1 MQSTN
6 NADSASVD
14 SASDNS
20 VSLDSISSNDAPIA
34 QLPNTQPRPVII
46 IGSGMAGY
54 TLARELRKLTT
65 SLPIVMVC
73 QDSGDSYAKPTLSN
87 AYAQNKLADSIANA
101 SAAKMAET
109 LNLTL
114 LNFHQVTDINA
125 AEQVIVVR
133 SLVNEASQIT
143 LAYRDLVLATGA
155 HSRLLPNIAVNHQT
169 IFAVNHLDEYKSFQQ
184 RLNTLKSQKSAPV
197 KVAIIGAGLIG
208 CEFANDLIGQNT
220 GNQTADITVALFD
233 KAALPLAQQLPSE
246 AGIMLQDALTQSGV
260 TFYLGT
266 DITRITTN
274 LNKNIT
280 TTIDTSDNATVTI
293 SFDKD
298 NQSQTFEADIV
309 LIAIGLVANT
319 ELAASANIA
328 IASSQHINPTATH
341 LPRTV
346 QQGIK
351 VDAYLATS
359 AKHIYAI
366 GDCANVMGSYMPY
379 VMPLMNQAKALA
391 KTLADPNMAPTKVVY
406 PAMPVAIKTPSLP
419 LVVLPVSGQYSD
431 DQLYWQTT
439 LTTDGMVMTAH
450 PKDDTN
456 SILGFVLA
464 GREAAKQRLT
474 LTKQVADWLS

>member
-6 NADSASVD
+6 NVDSASVD

-20 VSLDSISSNDAPIA
+20 ISLDSISSNDAPIA
-34 QLPNTQPRPVII
+34 QLANTQPQPVII
-46 IGSGMAGY
+46 VGSGMAGY

-125 AEQVIVVR
+125 AEQFIVVR
-133 SLVNEASQIT
+133 SLVNEASQTT

-155 HSRLLPNIAVNHQT
+155 HSRMLPNLAVNHQT

-220 GNQTADITVALFD
+220 GNQTADITVAVFD
-233 KAALPLAQQLPSE
+233 KAARPLAQQLPSQ

-266 DITRITTN
+266 DITSITTN
-274 LNKNIT
+274 VNTNN
-280 TTIDTSDNATVTI
+280 DTNDNATVTI
-293 SFDKD
+293 SFDRDK
-298 NQSQTFEADIV
+298 QSQTFEADIV

-319 ELAASANIA
+319 DLAASANIA
-328 IASSQHINPTATH
+328 IASSQHINPTITH

-359 AKHIYAI
+359 AKHIYAV

-391 KTLADPNMAPTKVVY
+391 KTLADPNMAPTKVAY

-439 LTTDGMVMTAH
+439 PTTDGMVMTAH
-450 PKDDTN
+450 PKDDSN

-464 GREAAKQRLT
+464 GKEAAKQRLT

>member
-6 NADSASVD
+6 NVNSASVD

-20 VSLDSISSNDAPIA
+20 ISLDSISSNGAPIA
-34 QLPNTQPRPVII
+34 QLSNTEPQPVII

-125 AEQVIVVR
+125 DEQVIVVR
-133 SLVNEASQIT
+133 SLVNEASQTT

-155 HSRLLPNIAVNHQT
+155 HSRLLPNLAVNHQT

-220 GNQTADITVALFD
+220 DNQTADITVAVFD
-233 KAALPLAQQLPSE
+233 KAARPLAQQLPSQ

-266 DITRITTN
+266 DITSITTN
-274 LNKNIT
+274 
-280 TTIDTSDNATVTI
+280 IDTSDNATVTI
-293 SFDKD
+293 SFDTD

-319 ELAASANIA
+319 DLAASANIA
-328 IASSQHINPTATH
+328 IASSQHINPTITH

-391 KTLADPNMAPTKVVY
+391 KTLADPNMAPTKVAY

-439 LTTDGMVMTAH
+439 PTTDGMVMTAH
-450 PKDDTN
+450 PKDDSN

-464 GREAAKQRLT
+464 GKEAAKQRLT

>member
-34 QLPNTQPRPVII
+34 QLSNTQLQPVII

-54 TLARELRKLTT
+54 TLARELRKLTA

-101 SAAKMAET
+101 SAEKMAET

-114 LNFHQVTDINA
+114 LNFHQVTDINTD
-125 AEQVIVVR
+125 EQFIVVR
-133 SLVNEASQIT
+133 SLVNEASQTT

-155 HSRLLPNIAVNHQT
+155 HSRMLPNLAVNQQT

-197 KVAIIGAGLIG
+197 KIAIIGAGLIG

-220 GNQTADITVALFD
+220 DNQTADITVAVFD
-233 KAALPLAQQLPSE
+233 KAARPLAQQLPSQ

-266 DITRITTN
+266 DITSITTN
-274 LNKNIT
+274 VNTNN
-280 TTIDTSDNATVTI
+280 DTNDNATVTI
-293 SFDKD
+293 SFDRDK
-298 NQSQTFEADIV
+298 QSQTFEADIV

-319 ELAASANIA
+319 DLAASANIA
-328 IASSQHINPTATH
+328 IASSQHINPAITH

-391 KTLADPNMAPTKVVY
+391 KTLADPNMAPTKVAY

-439 LTTDGMVMTAH
+439 PTTDGMVMTAH
-450 PKDDTN
+450 PKDDSN

-464 GREAAKQRLT
+464 GKEAAKQRLT

>member
-6 NADSASVD
+6 NVDNSSVD

-20 VSLDSISSNDAPIA
+20 ISLDSISSNDA
-34 QLPNTQPRPVII
+34 QLSNTEPQPVII

-125 AEQVIVVR
+125 DEQFIVVR
-133 SLVNEASQIT
+133 SLVNEASQTT

-155 HSRLLPNIAVNHQT
+155 HSRLLPNLAVNNQT

-220 GNQTADITVALFD
+220 DNQTADITVAVFD
-233 KAALPLAQQLPSE
+233 KAARPLAQQLPSQ

-266 DITRITTN
+266 DITSITTN
-274 LNKNIT
+274 
-280 TTIDTSDNATVTI
+280 IDTSDNATVTI

-298 NQSQTFEADIV
+298 KQSQTFEADIV

-319 ELAASANIA
+319 DLAASANIA
-328 IASSQHINPTATH
+328 IASSQHINPTITH

-391 KTLADPNMAPTKVVY
+391 KTLADPNMAPTKVAY

-439 LTTDGMVMTAH
+439 PTTDGMVMTAH
-450 PKDDTN
+450 PKDDSN

-464 GREAAKQRLT
+464 GKEAAKQRLT

>member
-6 NADSASVD
+6 NVDSASVD

-20 VSLDSISSNDAPIA
+20 ANLESISSNDAPIA
-34 QLPNTQPRPVII
+34 QLSNTESLPVII

-65 SLPIVMVC
+65 SLPIIMVC

-133 SLVNEASQIT
+133 SLVNEASQTT

-155 HSRLLPNIAVNHQT
+155 HSRLLPNLAVNHQT

-184 RLNTLKSQKSAPV
+184 RLNTLKSQKSAPI
-197 KVAIIGAGLIG
+197 KLAIIGAGLIG

-220 GNQTADITVALFD
+220 DNQTADITVAVFD
-233 KAALPLAQQLPSE
+233 KAARPLSQQLPSQ

-260 TFYLGT
+260 DFYLGT
-266 DITRITTN
+266 DITSITTN
-274 LNKNIT
+274 VNTN
-280 TTIDTSDNATVTI
+280 IDTSDNATVTI
-293 SFDKD
+293 SFDRD

-319 ELAASANIA
+319 DLAASANIA
-328 IASSQHINPTATH
+328 IASSQHINPTVTH

-391 KTLADPNMAPTKVVY
+391 KTLADPNMAPTKVAY

-439 LTTDGMVMTAH
+439 PTTDGMVMTAH
-450 PKDDTN
+450 PKDDPH

-464 GREAAKQRLT
+464 GKEAAKQRLT

>member
-6 NADSASVD
+6 NADNASVD

-20 VSLDSISSNDAPIA
+20 ASLDSISSNDAPIA
-34 QLPNTQPRPVII
+34 QLSNTQPQPVII

-87 AYAQNKLADSIANA
+87 AYAQNKLADTIANA

-114 LNFHQVTDINA
+114 LNFHQVTDINTD
-125 AEQVIVVR
+125 EQVIVVR
-133 SLVNEASQIT
+133 SLVNEASQTT

-155 HSRLLPNIAVNHQT
+155 HSRLLPNLAVNHQT

-184 RLNTLKSQKSAPV
+184 RLNTLKSQKSAPI

-220 GNQTADITVALFD
+220 DNQTADITVAVFD
-233 KAALPLAQQLPSE
+233 KAARPLAQQLPSQ
-246 AGIMLQDALTQSGV
+246 ASIMLQDALTQSGV

-266 DITRITTN
+266 DITSITTN
-274 LNKNIT
+274 VNTN
-280 TTIDTSDNATVTI
+280 IDTSDNATVTI
-293 SFDKD
+293 SFDRDK
-298 NQSQTFEADIV
+298 QSQTFEADIV

-319 ELAASANIA
+319 DLAASANIA
-328 IASSQHINPTATH
+328 IASSQHINPAITH

-391 KTLADPNMAPTKVVY
+391 KTLADPNMAPTKVAY

-439 LTTDGMVMTAH
+439 PTTDGMVMTAH
-450 PKDDTN
+450 PKDDSN

-464 GREAAKQRLT
+464 GKEAAKQRLT

>member
-1 MQSTN
+1 MKSTN

-14 SASDNS
+14 STSDNS
-20 VSLDSISSNDAPIA
+20 ISLDSISSNGAPIA
-34 QLPNTQPRPVII
+34 QLSNTQPQPQPVII

-125 AEQVIVVR
+125 DEQVIVVR
-133 SLVNEASQIT
+133 SLVNEASQTT

-155 HSRLLPNIAVNHQT
+155 HSRLLPNLAVNHQT

-220 GNQTADITVALFD
+220 GNQTADITVAVFD

-260 TFYLGT
+260 AFYLGT
-266 DITRITTN
+266 DITSITTN
-274 LNKNIT
+274 
-280 TTIDTSDNATVTI
+280 IDTSDNATVTI

-298 NQSQTFEADIV
+298 KQSQTFEADIV

-319 ELAASANIA
+319 DLAASANIA
-328 IASSQHINPTATH
+328 IASSQHINPTITH

-391 KTLADPNMAPTKVVY
+391 KTLADPNMAPTKVAY

-431 DQLYWQTT
+431 DQLDWQTT
-439 LTTDGMVMTAH
+439 PTTDGMVMTAH
-450 PKDDTN
+450 PKDDSN

-464 GREAAKQRLT
+464 GKEAAKQRLT

>member
-6 NADSASVD
+6 NADSAI
-14 SASDNS
+14 
-20 VSLDSISSNDAPIA
+20 LDSISSNDA
-34 QLPNTQPRPVII
+34 QLSNTEPQPVII

-125 AEQVIVVR
+125 DEQVIVVR
-133 SLVNEASQIT
+133 SLVNEASQTT

-155 HSRLLPNIAVNHQT
+155 HSRLLPNLAVNHQT

-220 GNQTADITVALFD
+220 GNQTADITVAVFD
-233 KAALPLAQQLPSE
+233 KAARPLAQQLPSE

-266 DITRITTN
+266 DITSITTN
-274 LNKNIT
+274 
-280 TTIDTSDNATVTI
+280 IDTSDNATVTI

-298 NQSQTFEADIV
+298 KQSQTFEADIV

-319 ELAASANIA
+319 DLAASANIA
-328 IASSQHINPTATH
+328 IASSQHINPTITH

-391 KTLADPNMAPTKVVY
+391 KTLADPNMAPTKVAY

-439 LTTDGMVMTAH
+439 PTTDGMVMTAH
-450 PKDDTN
+450 PKDGSN

-464 GREAAKQRLT
+464 GKEAAKQRLT

>member
-6 NADSASVD
+6 NADNASVD

-20 VSLDSISSNDAPIA
+20 ASLDSISSNDAPIA
-34 QLPNTQPRPVII
+34 QLSNTQPQPVII

-87 AYAQNKLADSIANA
+87 AYAQNKLADTIANA

-114 LNFHQVTDINA
+114 LNFHQVTDINTD
-125 AEQVIVVR
+125 EQVIVVH
-133 SLVNEASQIT
+133 SLVNEASQTT

-155 HSRLLPNIAVNHQT
+155 HSRMLPNLAVNHQT

-220 GNQTADITVALFD
+220 GNQTADITVAVFD
-233 KAALPLAQQLPSE
+233 KAARPLAQQLPSQ

-266 DITRITTN
+266 DITSITTN
-274 LNKNIT
+274 LNKNN
-280 TTIDTSDNATVTI
+280 DTSDNATVTI
-293 SFDKD
+293 SFDRDK
-298 NQSQTFEADIV
+298 QSQTFEADIV

-319 ELAASANIA
+319 DLAASANIA
-328 IASSQHINPTATH
+328 IASSQHINPTITH

-391 KTLADPNMAPTKVVY
+391 KTLADPNMAPTKVAY

-439 LTTDGMVMTAH
+439 PTTDGIVMTAH
-450 PKDDTN
+450 PKDNSN

-464 GREAAKQRLT
+464 GKEAAKQRLT

>member
-6 NADSASVD
+6 NVNSASVD

-20 VSLDSISSNDAPIA
+20 ISLDSISSNGAPIA
-34 QLPNTQPRPVII
+34 QLSNTEPQPVII

-125 AEQVIVVR
+125 DEQVIVVR
-133 SLVNEASQIT
+133 SLVNEASQTT

-155 HSRLLPNIAVNHQT
+155 HSRLLPNLAVNHQT

-220 GNQTADITVALFD
+220 GNQTADITVAVFD
-233 KAALPLAQQLPSE
+233 KAARPLAQQLPSE

-260 TFYLGT
+260 AFYLGT
-266 DITRITTN
+266 DITSITTN
-274 LNKNIT
+274 VNTN
-280 TTIDTSDNATVTI
+280 IDTSDNATVTI

-319 ELAASANIA
+319 DLAASANIA
-328 IASSQHINPTATH
+328 IASSQHINPTITH

-391 KTLADPNMAPTKVVY
+391 KTLADPNMAPTKVAY

-439 LTTDGMVMTAH
+439 PTTDGMVMTAH
-450 PKDDTN
+450 PKDDSN

-464 GREAAKQRLT
+464 GKEAAKQRLT

>member
-6 NADSASVD
+6 NADSAI
-14 SASDNS
+14 
-20 VSLDSISSNDAPIA
+20 LDSISSNDA
-34 QLPNTQPRPVII
+34 QLSNTEPQPVII

-125 AEQVIVVR
+125 DEQVIVVR
-133 SLVNEASQIT
+133 SLVNEASQTT

-155 HSRLLPNIAVNHQT
+155 HSRLLPNLAVNHQT

-220 GNQTADITVALFD
+220 DNQTADITVAVFD
-233 KAALPLAQQLPSE
+233 KAARPLAQQLPSE

-260 TFYLGT
+260 AFYLGT
-266 DITRITTN
+266 DITSITTN
-274 LNKNIT
+274 
-280 TTIDTSDNATVTI
+280 IDTSDNATVTI

-298 NQSQTFEADIV
+298 KQSQTFEADIV

-319 ELAASANIA
+319 DLAASANIA
-328 IASSQHINPTATH
+328 IASSQHINPTITH

-391 KTLADPNMAPTKVVY
+391 KTLADPNMAPTKVAY

-439 LTTDGMVMTAH
+439 PTTDGMVMTAH
-450 PKDDTN
+450 PKDDSN

-464 GREAAKQRLT
+464 GKEAAKQRLT

>member
-34 QLPNTQPRPVII
+34 QLSNTQPLPVII

-114 LNFHQVTDINA
+114 LNFHQVTDINT

-133 SLVNEASQIT
+133 SLVNEASQTT

-155 HSRLLPNIAVNHQT
+155 HSRLLPNLAVNHQT

-233 KAALPLAQQLPSE
+233 KAARPLAQQLPSE

-266 DITRITTN
+266 DISSITTN
-274 LNKNIT
+274 VNTNIN
-280 TTIDTSDNATVTI
+280 TSDNATVTI
-293 SFDKD
+293 SFDRNK
-298 NQSQTFEADIV
+298 QSQTFEADIV

-319 ELAASANIA
+319 DLAASANIA
-328 IASSQHINPTATH
+328 IASSQHINPTITH

-359 AKHIYAI
+359 AEHIYAI

-391 KTLADPNMAPTKVVY
+391 KTLADPNMAPTKVAY

-439 LTTDGMVMTAH
+439 PTTDGMVMTAH
-450 PKDDTN
+450 PKDDSN

-464 GREAAKQRLT
+464 GKEAAKQRLT

>member
-1 MQSTN
+1 
-6 NADSASVD
+6 
-14 SASDNS
+14 
-20 VSLDSISSNDAPIA
+20 
-34 QLPNTQPRPVII
+34 
-46 IGSGMAGY
+46 MAGY

-125 AEQVIVVR
+125 DEQVIVVR
-133 SLVNEASQIT
+133 SLVNEASQTT

-155 HSRLLPNIAVNHQT
+155 HSRLLPNLAVNHQT

-220 GNQTADITVALFD
+220 GNQTADITVAVFD
-233 KAALPLAQQLPSE
+233 KAARPLAQQLPSE

-260 TFYLGT
+260 AFYLGT
-266 DITRITTN
+266 DITSITTN
-274 LNKNIT
+274 
-280 TTIDTSDNATVTI
+280 IDTSDNATVTI

-298 NQSQTFEADIV
+298 KQSQTFEADIV

-319 ELAASANIA
+319 DLAASANIA
-328 IASSQHINPTATH
+328 IASSQHINPTITH

-391 KTLADPNMAPTKVVY
+391 KTLADPNMAPTKVAY

-439 LTTDGMVMTAH
+439 PTTDGMVMTAH
-450 PKDDTN
+450 PKDDSN

-464 GREAAKQRLT
+464 GKEAAKQRLT

>member
-6 NADSASVD
+6 NVDSASVD
-14 SASDNS
+14 SASDNT
-20 VSLDSISSNDAPIA
+20 VSLDSIISNDAPIA
-34 QLPNTQPRPVII
+34 QLSNTQPQPVII

-65 SLPIVMVC
+65 SLPIVIVC

-133 SLVNEASQIT
+133 SLVNEASQTT

-155 HSRLLPNIAVNHQT
+155 HSRLLPNLAVNHQT

-220 GNQTADITVALFD
+220 ANQTAGITVAVFD
-233 KAALPLAQQLPSE
+233 KAARPLAQQLPSQ

-266 DITRITTN
+266 DITSITTN
-274 LNKNIT
+274 VNTN
-280 TTIDTSDNATVTI
+280 IDTSDKATVTI
-293 SFDKD
+293 SFDRDK
-298 NQSQTFEADIV
+298 QSQTFEADIV

-319 ELAASANIA
+319 DLAASANIA
-328 IASSQHINPTATH
+328 IASSQHINPTVTH

-359 AKHIYAI
+359 AEHIYAI
-366 GDCANVMGSYMPY
+366 GDCANVMRSYMPY

-391 KTLADPNMAPTKVVY
+391 KTLADPHMAPTKVAY
-406 PAMPVAIKTPSLP
+406 PAMQVAIKTPSLP

-439 LTTDGMVMTAH
+439 PTTDGMVMTAH
-450 PKDDTN
+450 PKDDPH

-464 GREAAKQRLT
+464 GKEAAKQRLT

>member
-6 NADSASVD
+6 NVNSASVD

-20 VSLDSISSNDAPIA
+20 ISLDSISSNGAPIA
-34 QLPNTQPRPVII
+34 QLSNTQPQPVII

-133 SLVNEASQIT
+133 SLVNEASQTT

-155 HSRLLPNIAVNHQT
+155 HSRLLPNLAVNHQT

-220 GNQTADITVALFD
+220 GNQTADITVAVFD
-233 KAALPLAQQLPSE
+233 KAARPLAQQLPSE

-266 DITRITTN
+266 DITSITTN
-274 LNKNIT
+274 VNTN
-280 TTIDTSDNATVTI
+280 IDTSDNATVTI

-319 ELAASANIA
+319 DLAASANIA
-328 IASSQHINPTATH
+328 IASSQHINPTITH

-391 KTLADPNMAPTKVVY
+391 KTLADPNMAPTKVAY

-439 LTTDGMVMTAH
+439 PTTDGMVMTAH
-450 PKDDTN
+450 PKDDSN

-464 GREAAKQRLT
+464 GKEAAKQRLT

>member
-6 NADSASVD
+6 NVDNSSVD

-20 VSLDSISSNDAPIA
+20 ISLDSISSNGAPIA
-34 QLPNTQPRPVII
+34 QLPNTEPQPVII

-125 AEQVIVVR
+125 DEQVIVVR
-133 SLVNEASQIT
+133 SLVNEASQTT

-155 HSRLLPNIAVNHQT
+155 HSRLLPNLAVNHQT

-220 GNQTADITVALFD
+220 GNQTADITVAVFD
-233 KAALPLAQQLPSE
+233 KAARPLAQQLPSQ

-266 DITRITTN
+266 DITSITTN
-274 LNKNIT
+274 
-280 TTIDTSDNATVTI
+280 IDTSDNATVTI

-298 NQSQTFEADIV
+298 KQSQTFEADIV

-319 ELAASANIA
+319 DLAASANIA
-328 IASSQHINPTATH
+328 IASSQHINPTITH

-391 KTLADPNMAPTKVVY
+391 KTLADPNMAPTKVAY

-419 LVVLPVSGQYSD
+419 LVVLPVPGQYSD

-439 LTTDGMVMTAH
+439 PTTDGMVMTAH
-450 PKDDTN
+450 PKDGSN

-464 GREAAKQRLT
+464 GKEAAKQRLT

>member
-6 NADSASVD
+6 NVDNASVD

-34 QLPNTQPRPVII
+34 QLPNTQPQPVII

-114 LNFHQVTDINA
+114 LNFHQVTDINTD
-125 AEQVIVVR
+125 EQVIVVR
-133 SLVNEASQIT
+133 SLVNEASQTT

-155 HSRLLPNIAVNHQT
+155 HSRLLPNLAVNHQT

-208 CEFANDLIGQNT
+208 CEFANDLIGQNPA
-220 GNQTADITVALFD
+220 NPTADITVALFD
-233 KAALPLAQQLPSE
+233 KAAHPLSQQLPSQ
-246 AGIMLQDALTQSGV
+246 AGVMLQDALTQSGV

-266 DITRITTN
+266 DITSITTN
-274 LNKNIT
+274 VNTN
-280 TTIDTSDNATVTI
+280 IDTSDNATVTI
-293 SFDKD
+293 SFDRD

-319 ELAASANIA
+319 DLAASANIA
-328 IASSQHINPTATH
+328 IASSQHINPTITH

-391 KTLADPNMAPTKVVY
+391 KTLAEPHMAPTKVVY

-439 LTTDGMVMTAH
+439 PTTDGMVMTAH
-450 PKDDTN
+450 PKDDSN
-456 SILGFVLA
+456 HILGFVLA
-464 GREAAKQRLT
+464 GKEAAKQRLT

>member
-6 NADSASVD
+6 NADSA
-14 SASDNS
+14 
-20 VSLDSISSNDAPIA
+20 SLDSISSNDAPIA
-34 QLPNTQPRPVII
+34 QLPNTEPQPVII

-101 SAAKMAET
+101 SAEKMAET

-114 LNFHQVTDINA
+114 LNFHQVTDIDA
-125 AEQVIVVR
+125 DEQFIVVR
-133 SLVNEASQIT
+133 SLVNEASQTT

-155 HSRLLPNIAVNHQT
+155 HSRLLPNIAVNHKT

-220 GNQTADITVALFD
+220 DNQIADITVALFD
-233 KAALPLAQQLPSE
+233 KAARPLAQQLPSE

-260 TFYLGT
+260 DFYLGT
-266 DITRITTN
+266 DITSITTN
-274 LNKNIT
+274 VNTN
-280 TTIDTSDNATVTI
+280 IDTSDNATVTI
-293 SFDKD
+293 SFDRD

-319 ELAASANIA
+319 DLAASANIA
-328 IASSQHINPTATH
+328 IASSQHINPTVTH

-391 KTLADPNMAPTKVVY
+391 KTLADPNMAPTKVAY

-431 DQLYWQTT
+431 DQLDWQTT
-439 LTTDGMVMTAH
+439 STTDGMVMTAH
-450 PKDDTN
+450 PKDDPN

-464 GREAAKQRLT
+464 GKEAAKQRLT

>member
-6 NADSASVD
+6 NADNASVD

-20 VSLDSISSNDAPIA
+20 ASLDSISSNDAPIA
-34 QLPNTQPRPVII
+34 QLSNTQPQPVII

-133 SLVNEASQIT
+133 SLVNEASQTT

-155 HSRLLPNIAVNHQT
+155 HSRLLPNLAVNNQT

-220 GNQTADITVALFD
+220 GNQTADITVAVFD
-233 KAALPLAQQLPSE
+233 KAARPLAQQLPSQ
-246 AGIMLQDALTQSGV
+246 ASIMLQDALTQSGV

-266 DITRITTN
+266 DITSITTN
-274 LNKNIT
+274 
-280 TTIDTSDNATVTI
+280 IDTSDNATVTI

-298 NQSQTFEADIV
+298 KQSQTFEADIV

-319 ELAASANIA
+319 DLAASANIA
-328 IASSQHINPTATH
+328 IASSQHINPTITH

-391 KTLADPNMAPTKVVY
+391 KTLADPNMAPTKVAY

-419 LVVLPVSGQYSD
+419 LVVLPVPGQYSD

-439 LTTDGMVMTAH
+439 PTTDGMVMTAH
-450 PKDDTN
+450 PKDGSN

-464 GREAAKQRLT
+464 GKEAAKQRLT

>member
-6 NADSASVD
+6 NADNASVD

-20 VSLDSISSNDAPIA
+20 ASLDSISSNDAPIA
-34 QLPNTQPRPVII
+34 QLSNTQPQPVII

-87 AYAQNKLADSIANA
+87 AYAQNKLADTIANA

-114 LNFHQVTDINA
+114 LNFHQVTDINTD
-125 AEQVIVVR
+125 EQFIVVR
-133 SLVNEASQIT
+133 SLVNEASQTT

-155 HSRLLPNIAVNHQT
+155 HSRLLPNLAVNHQT

-220 GNQTADITVALFD
+220 DNQTADITVAVFD
-233 KAALPLAQQLPSE
+233 KAARPLAQQLPSQ

-266 DITRITTN
+266 DITSITTN
-274 LNKNIT
+274 VNTNIN
-280 TTIDTSDNATVTI
+280 TSDNATVTI
-293 SFDKD
+293 SFDRD

-319 ELAASANIA
+319 DLAASANIA
-328 IASSQHINPTATH
+328 IASSQHINPTITH

-439 LTTDGMVMTAH
+439 PTTDGMVMTAH
-450 PKDDTN
+450 PKDDSN

-464 GREAAKQRLT
+464 GKEAAKQRLT

>member
-20 VSLDSISSNDAPIA
+20 VSLDSINSNDAPIA
-34 QLPNTQPRPVII
+34 QLSNTQPLPVII

-125 AEQVIVVR
+125 DEQFIVVR
-133 SLVNEASQIT
+133 SLVNEASQTT

-155 HSRLLPNIAVNHQT
+155 HSRLLPNLAVNHQT

-208 CEFANDLIGQNT
+208 CEFANDLIGRNT
-220 GNQTADITVALFD
+220 DNQTADITVALFD
-233 KAALPLAQQLPSE
+233 KAAHPLSQQLPSQ
-246 AGIMLQDALTQSGV
+246 AGVMLQDALTQSGV

-266 DITRITTN
+266 DITSITTN
-274 LNKNIT
+274 VNTN
-280 TTIDTSDNATVTI
+280 IDTSDNATVTV
-293 SFDKD
+293 SFDRD

-319 ELAASANIA
+319 DLAASANIA
-328 IASSQHINPTATH
+328 IASSQHINPTITH

-391 KTLADPNMAPTKVVY
+391 KTLAEPHMAPTKVVY

-439 LTTDGMVMTAH
+439 QTTDGMVMTAH
-450 PKDDTN
+450 PKDDSN
-456 SILGFVLA
+456 HILGFVLA
-464 GREAAKQRLT
+464 GKEAAKQRLT

>member
-6 NADSASVD
+6 NADNASVD

-20 VSLDSISSNDAPIA
+20 ASLDSISSNDAPIA
-34 QLPNTQPRPVII
+34 QLSNTQPQPVII

-87 AYAQNKLADSIANA
+87 AYAQNKLADNIANA

-125 AEQVIVVR
+125 DEQFIVVR
-133 SLVNEASQIT
+133 SLVNEASQTT

-155 HSRLLPNIAVNHQT
+155 HSRLLPNLAVNNQT

-220 GNQTADITVALFD
+220 GNQTADITVAVFD
-233 KAALPLAQQLPSE
+233 KAARPLAQQLPSQ

-266 DITRITTN
+266 DITSITTN
-274 LNKNIT
+274 VNTN
-280 TTIDTSDNATVTI
+280 IDTSDNATVTI
-293 SFDKD
+293 SFDRDK
-298 NQSQTFEADIV
+298 QSQTFEADIV

-319 ELAASANIA
+319 DLAASANIA
-328 IASSQHINPTATH
+328 IASSQHINPTITH

-391 KTLADPNMAPTKVVY
+391 KTLADPNMAPTKVAY

-439 LTTDGMVMTAH
+439 PTTDGMVMTAH

-464 GREAAKQRLT
+464 GKEAAKQRLT

>member
-6 NADSASVD
+6 NVD
-14 SASDNS
+14 SASIDSTSDNS
-20 VSLDSISSNDAPIA
+20 ISLDSIISNDAPIA
-34 QLPNTQPRPVII
+34 PLSSTEPRPVII

-65 SLPIVMVC
+65 SLPIFMVC

-125 AEQVIVVR
+125 AEQVIVIR
-133 SLVNEASQIT
+133 SLVNEASQTT

-155 HSRLLPNIAVNHQT
+155 HSRLLPNLAVNHQT

-220 GNQTADITVALFD
+220 ANPTADITVAVFD
-233 KAALPLAQQLPSE
+233 KAARPLAQQLPSE
-246 AGIMLQDALTQSGV
+246 AGIMLQDALTQSRV

-266 DITRITTN
+266 DITSITTN
-274 LNKNIT
+274 LN
-280 TTIDTSDNATVTI
+280 TSDNATVTI

-319 ELAASANIA
+319 DLAVSANIA
-328 IASSQHINPTATH
+328 IASSQHINPTITH

-391 KTLADPNMAPTKVVY
+391 KTLADPNMAPTKVTY

-439 LTTDGMVMTAH
+439 QTTDGMVMTAH
-450 PKDDTN
+450 PKNDTN

-464 GREAAKQRLT
+464 GKEAAKQRLT

>member
-6 NADSASVD
+6 NAD

-20 VSLDSISSNDAPIA
+20 VSLDSMSSNDAPIV
-34 QLPNTQPRPVII
+34 QLPNTQPQPVII

-54 TLARELRKLTT
+54 TLARELRKLTS

-125 AEQVIVVR
+125 DEQFIVVR
-133 SLVNEASQIT
+133 SLVNEASKIT

-155 HSRLLPNIAVNHQT
+155 YSRLLPNLAVNHQT

-220 GNQTADITVALFD
+220 GNQTADITVAVFD
-233 KAALPLAQQLPSE
+233 KAARPLSQQLPSQ
-246 AGIMLQDALTQSGV
+246 AGVMLQDALTQSGV
-260 TFYLGT
+260 VFYLGT

-274 LNKNIT
+274 VNTNN
-280 TTIDTSDNATVTI
+280 DTNDNATVTI
-293 SFDKD
+293 SFDRD

-319 ELAASANIA
+319 DLAALANIA
-328 IASSQHINPTATH
+328 IASSQHINPTITH
-341 LPRTV
+341 LPKTV

-359 AKHIYAI
+359 SEHIYAI

-391 KTLADPNMAPTKVVY
+391 KTLADPNMAPTKVAY

-439 LTTDGMVMTAH
+439 PTADGMVMTAH
-450 PKDDTN
+450 PKDGSN

-464 GREAAKQRLT
+464 GKEAAKQRLT

>member
-6 NADSASVD
+6 NADNASVD

-20 VSLDSISSNDAPIA
+20 ASLDSISSNDAPIA
-34 QLPNTQPRPVII
+34 QLSNTQPQPVII

-87 AYAQNKLADSIANA
+87 AYAQNKLADTIANA

-114 LNFHQVTDINA
+114 LNFHQVTDINTD
-125 AEQVIVVR
+125 EQVIVVR
-133 SLVNEASQIT
+133 SLVNEASQTT

-155 HSRLLPNIAVNHQT
+155 HSRLLPNLAVNHQT

-184 RLNTLKSQKSAPV
+184 RLNTLKSQKSAPI

-220 GNQTADITVALFD
+220 DNQTADITVALFD
-233 KAALPLAQQLPSE
+233 KAARPLAQQLPSE

-266 DITRITTN
+266 DITSITTN
-274 LNKNIT
+274 VNTNIN
-280 TTIDTSDNATVTI
+280 TSDNATVTI
-293 SFDKD
+293 SFDRDK
-298 NQSQTFEADIV
+298 QSQTFEADIV

-319 ELAASANIA
+319 DLAASANIA
-328 IASSQHINPTATH
+328 IASSQHINPTITH

-359 AKHIYAI
+359 AKHIYAV

-391 KTLADPNMAPTKVVY
+391 KTLADPNMAPTKVAY

-431 DQLYWQTT
+431 DQLDWQTT
-439 LTTDGMVMTAH
+439 QTTDGMVMTAH
-450 PKDDTN
+450 PKDDPH

-464 GREAAKQRLT
+464 GKEAAKQRLT

>member
-6 NADSASVD
+6 NADNASVD

-133 SLVNEASQIT
+133 SLVNEASQTT

-220 GNQTADITVALFD
+220 GNQTTDITVAVFD
-233 KAALPLAQQLPSE
+233 KAARPLAQQLPSE

-266 DITRITTN
+266 DITSITTN
-274 LNKNIT
+274 
-280 TTIDTSDNATVTI
+280 IDTSDNATVTI

-319 ELAASANIA
+319 DLAASANIA
-328 IASSQHINPTATH
+328 IASSQHINPTITH

-391 KTLADPNMAPTKVVY
+391 KTLADPNMAPTKVAY

-439 LTTDGMVMTAH
+439 PTTDGMVMTAH
-450 PKDDTN
+450 PKDDSN

-464 GREAAKQRLT
+464 GKEAAKQRLT

>member
-6 NADSASVD
+6 NVNSASVD
-14 SASDNS
+14 STSDNS
-20 VSLDSISSNDAPIA
+20 ISLDSISSNGAPIA
-34 QLPNTQPRPVII
+34 QLSNTQPQPVII

-125 AEQVIVVR
+125 DEQVIVVR
-133 SLVNEASQIT
+133 SLVNEASQTT

-155 HSRLLPNIAVNHQT
+155 HSRLLPNLAVNHQT

-220 GNQTADITVALFD
+220 GNQTTDITVAVFD
-233 KAALPLAQQLPSE
+233 KAARPLAQQLPSE

-274 LNKNIT
+274 
-280 TTIDTSDNATVTI
+280 IDTSDNATVTI

-298 NQSQTFEADIV
+298 KQSQTFEADIV

-319 ELAASANIA
+319 DLAASANIA
-328 IASSQHINPTATH
+328 IASSQHINPTITH

-391 KTLADPNMAPTKVVY
+391 KTLADPNMAPTKVAY

-439 LTTDGMVMTAH
+439 PTTDGMVMIAH
-450 PKDDTN
+450 PKDDTS

-464 GREAAKQRLT
+464 GKEAAKQRLT

>member
-6 NADSASVD
+6 NADSAS
-14 SASDNS
+14 DNS
-20 VSLDSISSNDAPIA
+20 ASLDSISSNDAPIA
-34 QLPNTQPRPVII
+34 QLSNTQPQPVII

-109 LNLTL
+109 LNLAL

-133 SLVNEASQIT
+133 SLVNESSQTT

-155 HSRLLPNIAVNHQT
+155 HSRLLPNLAVNHQT
-169 IFAVNHLDEYKSFQQ
+169 IFTVNHLDEYKSFQQ
-184 RLNTLKSQKSAPV
+184 RLNTLKSQKSAPI

-208 CEFANDLIGQNT
+208 CEFANDLIGQNPA
-220 GNQTADITVALFD
+220 NQTADITVALFD
-233 KAALPLAQQLPSE
+233 KAARPLAQQLPSE

-266 DITRITTN
+266 DITSITTN
-274 LNKNIT
+274 LNTN
-280 TTIDTSDNATVTI
+280 IDTSANATVTI

-298 NQSQTFEADIV
+298 KQSQTFEADIV

-319 ELAASANIA
+319 DLAASANIA
-328 IASSQHINPTATH
+328 IASSQHINPTITH

-391 KTLADPNMAPTKVVY
+391 KTLADPNMAPTKVAY

-439 LTTDGMVMTAH
+439 PTTDGMVMIAH
-450 PKDDTN
+450 PKDDSN
-456 SILGFVLA
+456 HILGFVLA
-464 GREAAKQRLT
+464 GKEAAKQRLT

>member
-6 NADSASVD
+6 NVD
-14 SASDNS
+14 SAI
-20 VSLDSISSNDAPIA
+20 LDSISSNDA
-34 QLPNTQPRPVII
+34 QLSNTEPQPVII

-125 AEQVIVVR
+125 DEQVIVVR
-133 SLVNEASQIT
+133 SLVNQASETT

-220 GNQTADITVALFD
+220 GNQTADITVAVFD
-233 KAALPLAQQLPSE
+233 KAARPLAQQLPSE

-260 TFYLGT
+260 AFYLGT
-266 DITRITTN
+266 DITSITTN
-274 LNKNIT
+274 VNTN
-280 TTIDTSDNATVTI
+280 IDTSDNATVTI

-298 NQSQTFEADIV
+298 KQSQTFEADIV

-319 ELAASANIA
+319 DLAASANIA
-328 IASSQHINPTATH
+328 IASSQHINPTITH

-391 KTLADPNMAPTKVVY
+391 KTLADPNMAPTKVAY

-439 LTTDGMVMTAH
+439 PTTDGMVMTAH
-450 PKDDTN
+450 PKDDSN

-464 GREAAKQRLT
+464 GKEAAKQRLT

>member
-6 NADSASVD
+6 NVD

-20 VSLDSISSNDAPIA
+20 VSLDSISSNDA
-34 QLPNTQPRPVII
+34 QLSNTQPQPVII

-54 TLARELRKLTT
+54 TLARELRKLTN

-87 AYAQNKLADSIANA
+87 AYAQNKLADNIANA

-125 AEQVIVVR
+125 DEQFIVVR
-133 SLVNEASQIT
+133 SLVNEASQTT

-155 HSRLLPNIAVNHQT
+155 HSRLLPNLAVNHQT

-220 GNQTADITVALFD
+220 DKQTADITVAVFD
-233 KAALPLAQQLPSE
+233 KAARPLAQQLPSQ

-260 TFYLGT
+260 AFYLGT
-266 DITRITTN
+266 DITSITTN
-274 LNKNIT
+274 VNTN
-280 TTIDTSDNATVTI
+280 IDTSDNATVTI
-293 SFDKD
+293 SFDRDK
-298 NQSQTFEADIV
+298 QSQTFEADIV

-319 ELAASANIA
+319 DLAASANIA
-328 IASSQHINPTATH
+328 IASSQHINPTITH

-359 AKHIYAI
+359 AEHIYAI

-391 KTLADPNMAPTKVVY
+391 KTLADPNMAPTKVAY

-431 DQLYWQTT
+431 DQLHWQTT
-439 LTTDGMVMTAH
+439 PTTDGMVMTAH
-450 PKDDTN
+450 PKDDPH

-464 GREAAKQRLT
+464 GKEAAKQRVT

>member
-6 NADSASVD
+6 NADNASVD

-20 VSLDSISSNDAPIA
+20 ASLDSISSNDAPIA
-34 QLPNTQPRPVII
+34 QLSNTQPQPVII

-87 AYAQNKLADSIANA
+87 AYAQNKLADTIANA

-125 AEQVIVVR
+125 DEQVIEVH
-133 SLVNEASQIT
+133 SLVNEASQTT

-155 HSRLLPNIAVNHQT
+155 HSRLLPNLAVNNQT

-220 GNQTADITVALFD
+220 GNQTADITVAVFD
-233 KAALPLAQQLPSE
+233 KAARPLSQQLPSE

-266 DITRITTN
+266 DITSITTN
-274 LNKNIT
+274 
-280 TTIDTSDNATVTI
+280 IDTSDNATVTI

-298 NQSQTFEADIV
+298 KQSQTFEADIV

-328 IASSQHINPTATH
+328 IASSQHINPTITH

-391 KTLADPNMAPTKVVY
+391 KTLADPNMAPTKVAY

-419 LVVLPVSGQYSD
+419 LVVLPVPGQYSD

-439 LTTDGMVMTAH
+439 PTTDGMVMTAH
-450 PKDDTN
+450 PKDGSN

-464 GREAAKQRLT
+464 GKEAAKQRLT

>member
-6 NADSASVD
+6 NADNASVD

-20 VSLDSISSNDAPIA
+20 ASLDSISSNDAPIA
-34 QLPNTQPRPVII
+34 QLSNTQPQPVII

-125 AEQVIVVR
+125 DEQFIVVR
-133 SLVNEASQIT
+133 SLVNEASQTT

-155 HSRLLPNIAVNHQT
+155 HSRLLPNLAVNNQT

-220 GNQTADITVALFD
+220 GNQTADITVAVFD
-233 KAALPLAQQLPSE
+233 KAARPLAQQLPSQ

-266 DITRITTN
+266 DITSITTN
-274 LNKNIT
+274 VNTN
-280 TTIDTSDNATVTI
+280 IDTSDNATVTI
-293 SFDKD
+293 SFDRDK
-298 NQSQTFEADIV
+298 QSQTFEADIV

-319 ELAASANIA
+319 DLAASANIA
-328 IASSQHINPTATH
+328 IASSQHINPTITH

-391 KTLADPNMAPTKVVY
+391 KTLADPNMAPTKVAY

-439 LTTDGMVMTAH
+439 QTTDGMVMTAH
-450 PKDDTN
+450 PKDDSN

-464 GREAAKQRLT
+464 GKEAAKQRLT

>member
-6 NADSASVD
+6 NVDNSSVD

-20 VSLDSISSNDAPIA
+20 ISLDSISSNGAPIA
-34 QLPNTQPRPVII
+34 QLSNTQPQPVII

-125 AEQVIVVR
+125 DEQFIVVR
-133 SLVNEASQIT
+133 SLVNEASQTT

-155 HSRLLPNIAVNHQT
+155 HSRLLPNLAVNHQT

-220 GNQTADITVALFD
+220 DNQTADITVAVFD
-233 KAALPLAQQLPSE
+233 KAARPLAQQLPSQ

-260 TFYLGT
+260 AFYLGT
-266 DITRITTN
+266 DITSITTN
-274 LNKNIT
+274 VNKN
-280 TTIDTSDNATVTI
+280 IDTSDNAIVTI
-293 SFDKD
+293 SFDRD

-319 ELAASANIA
+319 DLAASANIA
-328 IASSQHINPTATH
+328 IASSQHINPKLTH

-391 KTLADPNMAPTKVVY
+391 KTLADPNMAPTKVAY

-431 DQLYWQTT
+431 YQLYWQTT
-439 LTTDGMVMTAH
+439 PTTDGIVMTAH
-450 PKDDTN
+450 PKDDPH

-464 GREAAKQRLT
+464 GKEAAKQRLT

>member
-6 NADSASVD
+6 NVNSASVD
-14 SASDNS
+14 SAI
-20 VSLDSISSNDAPIA
+20 LDSISSNDA
-34 QLPNTQPRPVII
+34 QLSNTEPQPVII

-125 AEQVIVVR
+125 DEQVIVVR
-133 SLVNEASQIT
+133 SLVNEASQTT

-155 HSRLLPNIAVNHQT
+155 HSRMLPNLAVNYQT

-220 GNQTADITVALFD
+220 GNQTADITVAVFD
-233 KAALPLAQQLPSE
+233 KAARPLAQQLPSE

-260 TFYLGT
+260 AFYLGT
-266 DITRITTN
+266 DITSITTN
-274 LNKNIT
+274 
-280 TTIDTSDNATVTI
+280 IDTSDNATVTI

-319 ELAASANIA
+319 DLAASANIA
-328 IASSQHINPTATH
+328 IASSQHINPTVTH

-391 KTLADPNMAPTKVVY
+391 KTLADPNMAPTKVAY

-439 LTTDGMVMTAH
+439 PTTDGMVMTAH
-450 PKDDTN
+450 PKDDSN

-464 GREAAKQRLT
+464 GKEAAKQRLT

>member
-6 NADSASVD
+6 NVD
-14 SASDNS
+14 SAI
-20 VSLDSISSNDAPIA
+20 LDSISSNDA
-34 QLPNTQPRPVII
+34 QLSNTEPQPVII

-125 AEQVIVVR
+125 DEQVIVVR
-133 SLVNEASQIT
+133 SLVNQASETT

-155 HSRLLPNIAVNHQT
+155 HSRLLPNLAVNHQT

-220 GNQTADITVALFD
+220 GNQTADITVAVFD
-233 KAALPLAQQLPSE
+233 KAARPLAQQLPSE

-260 TFYLGT
+260 AFYLGT
-266 DITRITTN
+266 DITSITTN
-274 LNKNIT
+274 
-280 TTIDTSDNATVTI
+280 IDTSDNATVTI

-298 NQSQTFEADIV
+298 KQSQTFEADIV

-319 ELAASANIA
+319 DLAASANIA
-328 IASSQHINPTATH
+328 IASSQHINPTITH

-391 KTLADPNMAPTKVVY
+391 KTLADPNMAPTKVAY

-439 LTTDGMVMTAH
+439 PTTDGMVMTAH

>member
-14 SASDNS
+14 SASLNS
-20 VSLDSISSNDAPIA
+20 IMSNDAPIA

-125 AEQVIVVR
+125 DEQVIVVR
-133 SLVNEASQIT
+133 SLVNEASQTT

-155 HSRLLPNIAVNHQT
+155 HSRLLPNLAVNHQT

-220 GNQTADITVALFD
+220 GNQTADITVAVFD
-233 KAALPLAQQLPSE
+233 KAARPLAQQLPSE

-260 TFYLGT
+260 AFYLGT
-266 DITRITTN
+266 DITSITTN
-274 LNKNIT
+274 
-280 TTIDTSDNATVTI
+280 IDTSDNATVTI

-319 ELAASANIA
+319 DLAASANIA
-328 IASSQHINPTATH
+328 IASSQHINPTITH

-391 KTLADPNMAPTKVVY
+391 KTLADPNMAPTKVAY

-439 LTTDGMVMTAH
+439 PTTDGMVMTAH
-450 PKDDTN
+450 PKDDPH

-464 GREAAKQRLT
+464 GKEAAKQRLT

>member
-6 NADSASVD
+6 NADNASVD
-14 SASDNS
+14 SASDNT
-20 VSLDSISSNDAPIA
+20 VSLDSIISNDAPIA
-34 QLPNTQPRPVII
+34 QLSNTEPQPVII

-65 SLPIVMVC
+65 GLPIVMVC

-125 AEQVIVVR
+125 DEQFIVVR
-133 SLVNEASQIT
+133 SLVNQDSQTT

-155 HSRLLPNIAVNHQT
+155 HSRLLPNL
-169 IFAVNHLDEYKSFQQ
+169 AVNHLDEYKSFQQ

-220 GNQTADITVALFD
+220 GNQTADITVAVFD
-233 KAALPLAQQLPSE
+233 KAARPLAQQLPSQ

-266 DITRITTN
+266 DITSITTN

-280 TTIDTSDNATVTI
+280 TNIDTSDNATVTI
-293 SFDKD
+293 SFDRDK
-298 NQSQTFEADIV
+298 QSQTFEADIV

-319 ELAASANIA
+319 DLAASANIA
-328 IASSQHINPTATH
+328 IASSQHINPTITH

-391 KTLADPNMAPTKVVY
+391 KTLADPNMAPTKVAY

-439 LTTDGMVMTAH
+439 QTTDGMVMTAH
-450 PKDDTN
+450 PKDDPH

-464 GREAAKQRLT
+464 GKEAAKQRLT

>member
-6 NADSASVD
+6 NVDSASVD

-20 VSLDSISSNDAPIA
+20 ISLDSISSNDAPIA
-34 QLPNTQPRPVII
+34 QLSNTQPQPVII

-109 LNLTL
+109 LDLTL

-125 AEQVIVVR
+125 DEQFIVVR

-220 GNQTADITVALFD
+220 DNQTADITVAVFD
-233 KAALPLAQQLPSE
+233 KAARPLAQQLPSQ

-266 DITRITTN
+266 DITSITTN
-274 LNKNIT
+274 VNTNIN
-280 TTIDTSDNATVTI
+280 TSDNATVTI
-293 SFDKD
+293 SFDRDK
-298 NQSQTFEADIV
+298 QSQTFEADIV

-319 ELAASANIA
+319 DLAASANIA
-328 IASSQHINPTATH
+328 IASSQHINPTITH

-391 KTLADPNMAPTKVVY
+391 KTLADPNMAPTKVAY
-406 PAMPVAIKTPSLP
+406 PAMPVTIKTPSLP

-439 LTTDGMVMTAH
+439 PTTDGMVMTAH
-450 PKDDTN
+450 PKDDSN

-464 GREAAKQRLT
+464 GKEAAKQRLT